1 MNPVAYIAI
10 SVMIAAVIGGVT
22 NYLAIKMLF
31 HPRRPVMVWGKRLP
45 FTPGLI
51 PARRDELA
59 RALGQVVGDYLV
71 TSAGLKQVV
80 TGPEFRQR
88 LVHKLQDSLNRW
100 AAREGTIEDWFM
112 EIRGEERWEGDKR
125 LLLESAERTAVQAAQ
140 WLWEGRSVKE
150 WKLERLVP
158 GWNGEAG
165 EKAVRKAADYVIR
178 ALTEE
183 LLSARGDLIVR
194 RLAAQLVEQAGGWLG
209 ALAGIFMDEHKLSA
223 RVRAFAASRLQSP
236 VVRSAVEDMIRKRMA
251 EIGNMT
257 LEEAAVKLSE
267 GDHQDGVFWLESGI
281 RKAVHDSGW
290 LDALLRTKVSDWKP
304 LAEWLHARIP
314 GALERALDMLGDQM
328 DRIVQALRLPKM
340 VEEQVSGFPIV
351 RLEEVVLGI
360 AGKEFRMITWLGAL
374 LGGIIGLG
382 QSLFILWWD

>member
-158 GWNGEAG
+158 GWNGEAW

-328 DRIVQALRLPKM
+328 DRIVQALHLPKM
-340 VEEQVSGFPIV
+340 VEEQVSGFPIE